1 MIYKEFAELIKEK
14 RIEMNISQKDMAFL
28 IPLKASKYN
37 KIENGKQEPSFFE
50 LSRICQILNININ
63 EIFKLKKETSTKYYD

>member
-1 MIYKEFAELIKEK
+1 MIYKEFAKLIKEK

-50 LSRICQILNININ
+50 LGRICQILNININ
-63 EIFKLKKETSTKYYD
+63 EIFKLKKKTSTKYYD

>member
-1 MIYKEFAELIKEK
+1 MIDKKFAELIKEK
-14 RIEMNISQKDMAFL
+14 RIKMNISQKDMAFL

-50 LSRICQILNININ
+50 LGRICQILNININ

>member
-1 MIYKEFAELIKEK
+1 MIYKEFAKLIKEK
-14 RIEMNISQKDMAFL
+14 RIEMNISQKNMAFL

-50 LSRICQILNININ
+50 LGRICQILNININ

>member
-1 MIYKEFAELIKEK
+1 MIYKEFAKLIKEK
-14 RIEMNISQKDMAFL
+14 RIEMNISQKDMAYL

-50 LSRICQILNININ
+50 LGRICQILNININ

>member
-1 MIYKEFAELIKEK
+1 MIYKKFAELIKEK
-14 RIEMNISQKDMAFL
+14 RIKMNISQKDMAFL

-50 LSRICQILNININ
+50 LGRICQILNININ